1 MGSRFSLCLGLNKKN
16 MAQENKYDY
25 QSYNQVL
32 NHIKAIPHILLES
45 ENENPSQVGTIWNE
59 V

>member
-16 MAQENKYDY
+16 MVQENKYDY

-32 NHIKAIPHILLES
+32 NHIPAIPHILLES